1 MRIGLSS
8 PVLADSGPRPPGEA
22 EAGVAELRTV
32 FTTADRLGYE
42 FFTCPEH
49 VSVSPGLARGER
61 FYDPVATFSYL
72 AAITE
77 RIRFLPYVL
86 VLGLHHP
93 LELAKRYGTLD
104 HLSGGRVVLGVGVG
118 NLEEEFALLGRPF
131 ADRGPRADDAL
142 RALRAS
148 LSVRLATYHG
158 EYYHFT
164 EQVISPHAVQQ
175 KVPIWVGGHS
185 RRALRRAVT
194 LGDGWAPAPVT
205 YRGPDLET
213 LPRMLAEHD
222 LPEGFDVVITP
233 PARLDPTGAP
243 EAALDLVGRIGE
255 AGATVVNL
263 VVRHRD
269 LAEYLDQLAA
279 AAELFDL
286 DRRD

>member
-8 PVLADSGPRPPGEA
+8 PVLADSGPRPPWEA
-22 EAGVAELRTV
+22 EAGVAQLREV
-32 FTTADRLGYE
+32 FTAADRLGFE
-42 FFTCPEH
+42 FLTCPEH
-49 VSVSPGLARGER
+49 VSVPPGLARGER
-61 FYDPVATFSYL
+61 FYDPVATFSFL
-72 AAITE
+72 AAITD

-118 NLEEEFALLGRPF
+118 NLEEEFATLGRPF

-158 EYYHFT
+158 EFYDYT
-164 EQVISPHAVQQ
+164 DQVISPHAVQE

-185 RRALRRAVT
+185 KRALRRAAT
-194 LGDGWAPAPVT
+194 LADGWAPAPVT

-233 PARLDPTGAP
+233 PARLDPLREP
-243 EAALDLVGRIGE
+243 EAALDLVGRIE
-255 AGATVVNL
+255 QAGATVVNL
-263 VVRHRD
+263 AVRHTER
-269 LAEYLDQLAA
+269 AEFLDQLEAA
-279 AAELFDL
+279 ADVFGL
-286 DRRD
+286 DRVG